1 MTKAP
6 GATGASYDLREAIQ
20 DMSSVAEHS
29 PIVDTSSSAG
39 EGGNVRSI
47 GVTKGRTIPPPE
59 DPARV
64 AKYMVKAQHSTRDGE
79 RTIARWRG
87 TWLTWTGTHWEQ
99 VSDADMRA
107 RLWSF
112 TDGTYYEKVDG
123 RNGDVTTVRWAPT
136 RSKIA
141 NLAEAT
147 EYIANIVDT
156 LEAPGWLAGAGD
168 RSDPRDL
175 IPMANGLLHVPT
187 RNVLP
192 ATPTMLNLSSLPYAY
207 QGRHTGE
214 PSALLEFLG
223 SVWPD
228 DHDSVRLLQEWFG
241 YCLTTRTDLQ
251 KMLVLLG
258 PRRSGKG
265 TIARL
270 LAALIGHNNVTGPTM
285 AKFAQNF
292 GMQSLIGKQL
302 AIIGDARIPH
312 SVRDQVLE
320 QLLLITGEDLVT
332 IDVKNRDPW
341 EGTLSTR
348 LMMMSNDI
356 PSFADE
362 SGALASRMLPL
373 ATQISF
379 VGREDRTLDTRL
391 QAELPAIMEWALK
404 GLDRLNANGGVFTSP
419 ASSQEAMDL
428 YHDQSSPV
436 SVFLRDWC
444 VLDPEAWIET
454 EHLYRDGWLEFCKDQ
469 GRDHPGTKSK
479 FAKDMFATGAAVKP
493 SQKWFGPRTDS
504 SNKRQGYLG
513 IRLRESHE
521 RA

>member
-1 MTKAP
+1 MSTGLTVVGGAAP
-6 GATGASYDLREAIQ
+6 KLDQRKR
-20 DMSSVAEHS
+20 V
-29 PIVDTSSSAG
+29 
-39 EGGNVRSI
+39 
-47 GVTKGRTIPPPE
+47 IPPPD

-64 AKYMVKAQHSTRDGE
+64 AKYMVKARHTTPQGE

-87 TWLTWTGTHWEQ
+87 SWLTWNGTHWEQ

-107 RLWSF
+107 RLWDF
-112 TDGTYYEKVDG
+112 TANAHYEKVDG
-123 RNGDVTTVRWAPT
+123 RNDNVTVVRWSPT

-141 NLAEAT
+141 NLGEAT
-147 EYIANIVDT
+147 EYVANILDT
-156 LEAPGWLAGAGD
+156 LDAPGWLTDAAT
-168 RSDPRDL
+168 RPDPRDL

-187 RNVLP
+187 RKVLP
-192 ATPTMLNLSSLPYAY
+192 PTPTMLNLSSLPYVYDGATA
-207 QGRHTGE
+207 GSPT
-214 PSALLEFLG
+214 ALLGFLAT
-223 SVWPD
+223 VWPD
-228 DHDSVRLLQEWFG
+228 DPDSIALLQEWFG

-251 KMLVLLG
+251 KMLILLG

-270 LAALIGHNNVTGPTM
+270 LAALIGHGNVTGPTM

-292 GMQSLIGKQL
+292 GMQSLVGKQL

-312 SVRDQVLE
+312 SVKDQVLE
-320 QLLLITGEDLVT
+320 QLLLITGEDMVT

-373 ATQISF
+373 ATKISF

-391 QAELPAIMEWALK
+391 QAELPAIMEWALQ
-404 GLDRLNANGGVFTSP
+404 GLDRLNKNGGVFTSP

-454 EHLYRDGWLEFCKDQ
+454 DHLYRDGWLEFCKDQ
-469 GRDHPGTKSK
+469 GREYPGTKSK
-479 FAKDMFATGAAVKP
+479 FGRDMFATGVAVK
-493 SQKWFGPRTDS
+493 SAAKWLGPRTDS
-504 SNKRQGYLG
+504 SNKRQGYRG
-513 IRLRESHE
+513 IRLREPHE
-521 RA
+521 RDT